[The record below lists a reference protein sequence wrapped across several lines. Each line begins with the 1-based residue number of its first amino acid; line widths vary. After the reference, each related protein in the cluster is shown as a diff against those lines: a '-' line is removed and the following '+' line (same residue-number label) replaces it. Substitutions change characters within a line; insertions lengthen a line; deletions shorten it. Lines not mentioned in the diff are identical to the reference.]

1 MRAFI
6 PSDPRDKHRSQIE
19 IMNWEAELKEQRL
32 RDKRENRRFI
42 ITTAVSTVAAV
53 AAVVAAVASVISC
66 LT

>member
-6 PSDPRDKHRSQIE
+6 PSDPQDKHRSQIE

-32 RDKRENRRFI
+32 RGKRENRRFI
-42 ITTAVSTVAAV
+42 ITTVVSTVAAV
-53 AAVVAAVASVISC
+53 GALVAAVASVISC